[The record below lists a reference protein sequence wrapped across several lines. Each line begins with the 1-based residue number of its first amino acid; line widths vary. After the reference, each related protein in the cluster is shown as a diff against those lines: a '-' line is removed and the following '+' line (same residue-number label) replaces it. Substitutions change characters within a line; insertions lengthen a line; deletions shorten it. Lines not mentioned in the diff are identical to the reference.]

1 MRRFAVETISSPAF
15 KQKAKTCRNV
25 QPNPSRARTKCPHGN
40 DGSNSGPRDPHRIT
54 RRTDT

>member
-1 MRRFAVETISSPAF
+1 
-15 KQKAKTCRNV
+15 V